1 MTAGLFLTLVAEVTI
16 LSRSEEKIMKGTRSR
31 KGLWL
36 GIMTILFVSFCHQ
49 RGGNAQSQ
57 KIRISLSSR
66 SNTNTSYYVAQAK
79 GFFKDE
85 GLEVEFIQINPR
97 LGAMAVLNGDVT
109 FTTSFV
115 STFRGIVQG
124 LPMKT
129 VLVLLK
135 KGVYYLMVRPEVIK
149 DIQDLKGKK
158 LGVTAVNG
166 GDHIIGRELLRMKGV
181 DPNLVQAIAVGDPS
195 LRFQAVITGAVQAV
209 SVPPPYDLTLQ
220 KMGLKAISGPP
231 EIGVP
236 SSGLFASDKL
246 IKENPQILRRTIRAA
261 LRANRFIDEN
271 REETIRIMTKFVPQT
286 AEIAARS
293 YDVELKALARDGQM
307 TDSEIEFQVERL
319 ADKKRPLDEIRDFS
333 FARAVFKELEAGK

>member
-1 MTAGLFLTLVAEVTI
+1 MSSLRFHSRCLGMLAAFVLV
-16 LSRSEEKIMKGTRSR
+16 LSM
-31 KGLWL
+31 
-36 GIMTILFVSFCHQ
+36 V
-49 RGGNAQSQ
+49 GGVKAQTQ

-79 GFFKDE
+79 SFFKDE

-129 VLVLLK
+129 VFILLK
-135 KGVYYLMVRPEVIK
+135 KGTYHLMVRPDLVK

-166 GDHIIGRELLRMKGV
+166 GDHIIGRELMRMKGL
-181 DPNLVQAIAVGDPS
+181 DPNLVQAIAVGDPA
-195 LRFQAVITGAVQAV
+195 LRLQAAITGAVQAV
-209 SVPPPYDLTLQ
+209 SVPPPYDLMLEQ
-220 KMGLKAISGPP
+220 KGLKSISGPP

-236 SSGLFASDKL
+236 SSGLFAADRL
-246 IKENPQILRRTIRAA
+246 IKENPQALRRTIRAT
-261 LRANRFIDEN
+261 LKANRFIEAN
-271 REETIRIMTKFVPQT
+271 KEETIRIMSRFVPQS
-286 AEIAARS
+286 AEAAARS

-307 TDSEIEFQVERL
+307 TDAEIEFQMDRL
-319 ADKKRPLDEIRDFS
+319 ADKKRALDEVRDFS
-333 FARAVFKELEAGK
+333 FARQALKELESGK

>member
-1 MTAGLFLTLVAEVTI
+1 MSSMRFQV
-16 LSRSEEKIMKGTRSR
+16 RC
-31 KGLWL
+31 
-36 GIMTILFVSFCHQ
+36 FVMLAIISIVLCIDSSI
-49 RGGNAQSQ
+49 NAQTQ

-79 GFFKDE
+79 NFFKDE

-129 VLVLLK
+129 VFVLLK
-135 KGVYYLMVRPEVIK
+135 KGTYHLMVRPDLIK

-166 GDHIIGRELLRMKGV
+166 GDHIIGRELMRMKGL
-181 DPNLVQAIAVGDPS
+181 DPNLVQAIAVGDPA
-195 LRFQAVITGAVQAV
+195 LRLQAAISGAVQAV
-209 SVPPPYDLTLQ
+209 SVPPPYDLMLEQ
-220 KMGLKAISGPP
+220 KGLKSISGPP

-236 SSGLFASDKL
+236 SSGLFAADRL
-246 IKENPQILRRTIRAA
+246 IKENPQLLRRTIRAT
-261 LRANRFIDEN
+261 LKANRFIEGN
-271 REETIRIMTKFVPQT
+271 REETIRIMMKFVPQSVE
-286 AEIAARS
+286 AAARS
-293 YDVELKALARDGQM
+293 YDVELKALAKDGQM
-307 TDSEIEFQVERL
+307 TDFQMDRL

-333 FARAVFKELEAGK
+333 FARQALKELEQGK

>member
-1 MTAGLFLTLVAEVTI
+1 MLRKKNWMKIITI
-16 LSRSEEKIMKGTRSR
+16 AFVLLYGSKGSYGQT
-31 KGLWL
+31 
-36 GIMTILFVSFCHQ
+36 
-49 RGGNAQSQ
+49 Q

-79 GFFKDE
+79 GLFKDE
-85 GLEVEFIQINPR
+85 GLEVEFIQVNPR

-115 STFRGIVQG
+115 STFRGVVQG

-129 VLVLLK
+129 VFILLK
-135 KGVYYLMVRPEVIK
+135 KGVYFLMVRPDIIK

-166 GDHIIGRELLRMKGV
+166 GDHIIGRELLRMKGF
-181 DPNLVQAIAVGDPS
+181 DPSLVQAIAVGAPS
-195 LRFQAVITGAVQAV
+195 LRLQAVVTGAVQAV
-209 SVPPPYDLTLQ
+209 SVPPPYDLMLQ

-236 SSGLFASDKL
+236 SSGLFAANKL
-246 IKENPQILRRTIRAA
+246 INENPQILRHTIRA
-261 LRANRFIDEN
+261 LLKANRFIEAN
-271 REETIRIMTKFVPQT
+271 REETIRIMANAVQQPPET
-286 AEIAARS
+286 AARS
-293 YDVELKALARDGQM
+293 YDVELKALAKDGTM
-307 TDSEIEFQVERL
+307 TDAEIEFQMARL

-333 FARAVFKELEAGK
+333 FARQALKELESGK

>member
-1 MTAGLFLTLVAEVTI
+1 MMSRAGFAVGCLVFA
-16 LSRSEEKIMKGTRSR
+16 L
-31 KGLWL
+31 L
-36 GIMTILFVSFCHQ
+36 GSASVLQ
-49 RGGNAQSQ
+49 AQMQ

-66 SNTNTSYYVAQAK
+66 SNTNTPYYVAQDR

-115 STFRGIVQG
+115 STFRGVVQG

-135 KGVYYLMVRPEVIK
+135 RGTYYLMVRPDLIK

-166 GDHIIGRELLRMKGV
+166 GDHIIGRELMRMKGL

-195 LRFQAVITGAVQAV
+195 LRFQAAVSGAVQAV
-209 SVPPPYDLTLQ
+209 SVPPPFDLLLEKQ
-220 KMGLKAISGPP
+220 GLKAISGPP

-236 SSGLFASDKL
+236 SSGLFAADRL
-246 IKENPQILRRTIRAA
+246 IKESPQTLRRTIRAA
-261 LRANRFIDEN
+261 LRANRYIEGN
-271 REETIRIMTKFVPQT
+271 REETIRIMTKYVAQAP
-286 AEIAARS
+286 EIAARS
-293 YDVELKALARDGQM
+293 YDIEFKALARDGQM
-307 TDSEIEFQVERL
+307 TDAEIEFQMERL
-319 ADKKRPLDEIRDFS
+319 ADKKRPLDDVRDFS
-333 FARAVFKELEAGK
+333 FARQALKELAAGK

>member
-1 MTAGLFLTLVAEVTI
+1 MRFQVRCWVTLAIVLIVLCMAG
-16 LSRSEEKIMKGTRSR
+16 
-31 KGLWL
+31 
-36 GIMTILFVSFCHQ
+36 GI
-49 RGGNAQSQ
+49 NAQTQ
-57 KIRISLSSR
+57 KIRLSLSSR
-66 SNTNTSYYVAQAK
+66 SNTNTSYYVAQAR

-85 GLEVEFIQINPR
+85 GVEVEFIQINPR

-129 VLVLLK
+129 VFILLK
-135 KGVYYLMVRPEVIK
+135 KGTYHLMVRPDLIK

-166 GDHIIGRELLRMKGV
+166 GDHIIGRELMRMKGL

-195 LRFQAVITGAVQAV
+195 LRLQAAISGAVQAV
-209 SVPPPYDLTLQ
+209 SVPPPYDLMLEQ
-220 KMGLKAISGPP
+220 KGLKSISGPP

-236 SSGLFASDKL
+236 SSGLFAADRL
-246 IKENPQILRRTIRAA
+246 IKENPQVLRRTIRAT
-261 LRANRFIDEN
+261 LKANRFIEGN
-271 REETIRIMTKFVPQT
+271 KEETIRIMTRFVPQS
-286 AEIAARS
+286 AEAAARS
-293 YDVELKALARDGQM
+293 YDVEFKALAKDGQM
-307 TDSEIEFQVERL
+307 TDAEIEFQMDRL

-333 FARAVFKELEAGK
+333 FTRQALKELESGK